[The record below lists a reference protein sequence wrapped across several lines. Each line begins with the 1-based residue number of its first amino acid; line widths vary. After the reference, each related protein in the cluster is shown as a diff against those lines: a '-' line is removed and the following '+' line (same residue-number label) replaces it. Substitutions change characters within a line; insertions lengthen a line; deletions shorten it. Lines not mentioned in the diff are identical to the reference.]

1 MQTNRLVQLP
11 RELRVRRGLAFER
24 LVVHDKRP
32 ALVADGG
39 RVVFTLALL
48 WDALWRGARAEE
60 VQFGPAGVELEVGA
74 CGVVRVV
81 RVRRGGVLR
90 EGEAHHRVRREGAQS
105 GSPAPGHDSGAVEP
119 ATRAAEQLHYMQP
132 KKEFSLLWR
141 HFKMGL
147 VGWASNYASPVLIV
161 LRRRSPSPP
170 TPALG
175 RHAGGY
181 YCQCGSVSFDYRAI
195 IYSSGRRVSNFLSV
209 DAAHGAGAAQR
220 WHHVGRHGTAY
231 KISK

>member
-74 CGVVRVV
+74 CGV
-81 RVRRGGVLR
+81 
-90 EGEAHHRVRREGAQS
+90 
-105 GSPAPGHDSGAVEP
+105 
-119 ATRAAEQLHYMQP
+119 
-132 KKEFSLLWR
+132 
-141 HFKMGL
+141 
-147 VGWASNYASPVLIV
+147 
-161 LRRRSPSPP
+161 
-170 TPALG
+170 
-175 RHAGGY
+175 
-181 YCQCGSVSFDYRAI
+181 
-195 IYSSGRRVSNFLSV
+195 
-209 DAAHGAGAAQR
+209 
-220 WHHVGRHGTAY
+220 
-231 KISK
+231 

>member
-24 LVVHDKRP
+24 LVVQDKRP

-48 WDALWRGARAEE
+48 WDALWRGARGEE
-60 VQFGPAGVELEVGA
+60 VQFDPAGVEQIVGA

-105 GSPAPGHDSGAVEP
+105 GSPAPGHDSVARSCT
-119 ATRAAEQLHYMQP
+119 TRAAEQLHYMQP
-132 KKEFSLLWR
+132 KKDSVCSARISE
-141 HFKMGL
+141 MGL
-147 VGWASNYASPVLIV
+147 VVGFKLRLARSNCF
-161 LRRRSPSPP
+161 
-170 TPALG
+170 G
-175 RHAGGY
+175 
-181 YCQCGSVSFDYRAI
+181 
-195 IYSSGRRVSNFLSV
+195 
-209 DAAHGAGAAQR
+209 
-220 WHHVGRHGTAY
+220 
-231 KISK
+231 